1 MATELDYTFRAM
13 GSDVRLLIGPP
24 LLASAAPPLEAADR
38 ERDFVLQF
46 ARRLSRFEPHS
57 ELSQLNSSPLVGVP
71 ASDLL
76 RAAVSAGIW
85 AAQRSGGLVDPTLVS
100 ALEQVG
106 YATSLDGAVPAS
118 LAEALEAAPARR
130 AARPSAASRWRDVFV
145 DDATSVIV
153 RPRGVKFDTG
163 GTGKGLCA
171 DAVAHRLSGYTRYVV
186 DCGGDI
192 AVGGVGAQLDPY
204 EIEIEHPLTGAPI
217 GHLRLAGGGVATSGL
232 NVRIW
237 RDSNGSFAHH
247 LLDPSTGRPAWTGL
261 IGVTAIGS
269 SALEAETLSKMAL
282 LLGPDGARGVLSEH
296 GGVLVRDDS
305 TVEAVGPIDASISVA
320 GADAAIAS

>member
-13 GSDVRLLIGPP
+13 GSEVRLLIGPP

-106 YATSLDGAVPAS
+106 YATSLDGSASRRRLRRRSRRRPPAAR
-118 LAEALEAAPARR
+118 LAPA
-130 AARPSAASRWRDVFV
+130 
-145 DDATSVIV
+145 
-153 RPRGVKFDTG
+153 PR
-163 GTGKGLCA
+163 
-171 DAVAHRLSGYTRYVV
+171 
-186 DCGGDI
+186 
-192 AVGGVGAQLDPY
+192 
-204 EIEIEHPLTGAPI
+204 
-217 GHLRLAGGGVATSGL
+217 AGGAMCSWT
-232 NVRIW
+232 
-237 RDSNGSFAHH
+237 
-247 LLDPSTGRPAWTGL
+247 TRP
-261 IGVTAIGS
+261 V
-269 SALEAETLSKMAL
+269 
-282 LLGPDGARGVLSEH
+282 
-296 GGVLVRDDS
+296 
-305 TVEAVGPIDASISVA
+305 
-320 GADAAIAS
+320 